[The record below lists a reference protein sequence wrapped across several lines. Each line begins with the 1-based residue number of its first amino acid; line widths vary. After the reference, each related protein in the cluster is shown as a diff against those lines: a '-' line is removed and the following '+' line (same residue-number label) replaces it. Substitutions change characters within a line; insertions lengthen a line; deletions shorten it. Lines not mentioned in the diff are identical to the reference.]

1 MTDRA
6 WDLSVRFPFSD
17 EPILIRL
24 PHSMPGTTI
33 VIYSST
39 LRGVNGTNYH
49 PCVVYR
55 FSRLD
60 SI

>member
-1 MTDRA
+1 MADGAR
-6 WDLSVRFPFSD
+6 DLSIRFLFSG

-24 PHSMPGTTI
+24 PHNMPGTTSA
-33 VIYSST
+33 VSGSALSS
-39 LRGVNGTNYH
+39 VNGTNYH
-49 PCVVYR
+49 PCVAYR